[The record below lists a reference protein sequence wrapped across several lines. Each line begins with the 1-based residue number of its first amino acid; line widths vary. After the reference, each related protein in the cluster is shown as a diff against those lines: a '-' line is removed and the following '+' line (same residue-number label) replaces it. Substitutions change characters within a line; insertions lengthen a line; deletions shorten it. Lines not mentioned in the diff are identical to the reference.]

1 MEVGKKIINAVP
13 LVLIILVGLYAV
25 RTLIGRGFVP
35 THDAEYHIIRLW
47 QFDKVFRSGE
57 FIPRWAPDL
66 DYGYGV
72 PLFSFFYPLPNY
84 IGELFHQIGFSFIRS
99 VHLTLASALVF
110 SGVAMYLWCRRFFG
124 IWPSVSAAVL
134 YMLGPYALL
143 DVLVRGSVGEAW
155 ALALMPLFLWAV
167 TGLVYSR
174 KKDRNRWLAAGA
186 TALGLLLLSHNL
198 LGPTFA
204 VLSAGYS
211 ILLYAEGFIRK
222 KPEGSQTAAA
232 LLGCYGLGIALSS
245 FFWLPLLAESR
256 YITGLFSV
264 SVLDHFPALFQLV
277 FPSWGTGLSVPGI
290 SDQMSFQIGI
300 PHLFALISAGIIA
313 VVKRNWFVIWIIFL
327 VLVTGVFMLE
337 FSAPVWKTITPLH
350 LFQFPWRL
358 LSVVL
363 LASSFCAAYVADR
376 KPAFLAPAF
385 IIGAFIFYGP
395 YTSAVV
401 YEPREDSRYLESPTW
416 INGTATPGNAFKTK
430 WATSVQERISPRF
443 EIERGEGKLYL
454 AGRKPARYRIEAE
467 AVTSISVLMRINYFP
482 GWTFLADGKALIFD
496 VDEQG
501 IHVSV
506 PRGNHSIMVVFDDTL
521 IRRMAEMLSLTA
533 ALLIGRLL
541 FMQYDYINPR

>member
-1 MEVGKKIINAVP
+1 MEVGKKIKNFGT
-13 LVLIILVGLYAV
+13 LLLIIIVGFYAA
-25 RTLIGRGFVP
+25 RALIGRGFVP

-47 QFDKVFRSGE
+47 QFDKVIQTGE

-66 DYGYGV
+66 DFGYGV

-84 IGELFHQIGFSFIRS
+84 IGELFHSAGFSFIRS
-99 VHLTLASALVF
+99 VHLTLAGALVV

-124 IWPSVSAAVL
+124 TWSSLSGAVM

-155 ALALMPLFLWAV
+155 ALALTPLFLWAV
-167 TGLVYSR
+167 TGLAYSR
-174 KKDRNRWLAAGA
+174 KKNRSLWLGTGA

-211 ILLYAEGFIRK
+211 ILLYAEGVYGK
-222 KPEGSQTAAA
+222 KPERSQTAFA
-232 LLGCYGLGIALSS
+232 LLGCYGLGVALAS
-245 FFWLPLLAESR
+245 FFWLPVMAESS

-264 SVLDHFPALFQLV
+264 SVLDHFPALYQLV

-313 VVKRNWFVIWIIFL
+313 VIKRSWFVLWIIFL
-327 VLVTGVFMLE
+327 VLVTCAFMLE
-337 FSAPVWKTITPLH
+337 FSAPVWEAITPLQ

-363 LASSFCAAYVADR
+363 LAVSFCAAYVADR
-376 KPAFLAPAF
+376 KPLIFAPAF
-385 IIGAFIFYGP
+385 IIGAFVFYGP

-401 YEPREDSRYLESPTW
+401 YEPREDSRYLESSSW
-416 INGTATPGNAFKTK
+416 INGTATLGNSFHTK
-430 WATSVQERISPRF
+430 WYTNRPERIFSRF
-443 EIERGEGKLYL
+443 EIEQGEGKLYL
-454 AGRKPARYRIEAE
+454 KESKPTRYRIEAE
-467 AVTSISVLMRINYFP
+467 ASTPLSVLARISYFP
-482 GWTFLADGKALIFD
+482 GWTFLEDGKAMPFD
-496 VDEQG
+496 ADEQG

-521 IRRMAEMLSLTA
+521 IRRIGEMLSLTA
-533 ALLIGRLL
+533 VIVIGRL
-541 FMQYDYINPR
+541 FFRHYDYSNP